1 MSPKQLVVLIGSLF
15 LLGACE
21 STSPAFHYPIG
32 ERPGYLFTSRI
43 ITARYGNLPITL
55 YLPHRPTQSPSPI
68 VIFNHGRPFDRLAV
82 EAYTLSESHL
92 LVGILNSNG
101 IAVAV
106 PVRRGYFFAPG
117 NDGEGVACHDAS
129 VGDFKLAGKSAT
141 KDISDAIRY
150 VESLPTI
157 DKEKIVVGGIS
168 VGGFASVVSL
178 SQLDNKVRAV
188 FSING
193 GHCGRSGSAIGG
205 FHALKSLYRELGQQ
219 TRTPVAYYY
228 GDQDDVIPERS
239 AKELYV
245 GFCNGRGNTCDDTVF
260 IKKIEGVG
268 HSLWNMLQSIE
279 EELLDFIKKYI

>member
-21 STSPAFHYPIG
+21 TTSPDWHYPIG

-43 ITARYGNLPITL
+43 ITARYGDLPITL

-68 VIFNHGRPFDRLAV
+68 VIFNHGRPFHRLAV

-117 NDGEGVACHDAS
+117 NDGEGVRCDDAS
-129 VGDFKLAGKSAT
+129 AGDFGLAGRSAA

-150 VESLPTI
+150 VESFPTI

-168 VGGFASVVSL
+168 VGGFASVFLL
-178 SQLDNKVRAV
+178 SQLDQKVRAV

-205 FHALKSLYRELGQQ
+205 LHALKSLYRKLGQQ
-219 TRTPVAYYY
+219 TRTPVAFFY
-228 GDQDDVIPERS
+228 GEQDDVVPERS

-245 GFCNGRGNTCDDTVF
+245 GFCSGRGDTCNDTVL

-268 HSLWNMLQSIE
+268 HNLWNMLQSIE
-279 EELLDFIKKYI
+279 DELLDFIRKNI